1 MKGPTLLQNPVMML
15 PGKGSAPDVVESD
28 TDGTGTVQE
37 EGIKDI
43 LEKEA
48 ERVEAERVEAERVDA
63 ERVEAER
70 VEAESVDAVFEAEIV
85 TEGCGVDIIVENP
98 EVIDVLCK

>member
-48 ERVEAERVEAERVDA
+48 ERVEAERVDAERVD
-63 ERVEAER
+63 AER

-98 EVIDVLCK
+98 EVIDLLCK